1 MKQLFITATDTD
13 AGKTFVSCA
22 ITHALTHQ
30 QTSYDKIET
39 KVAVFKPVSAG
50 CENVNGELI
59 NEDAKL
65 LCQFANCQQSIQ
77 EINPIAFEDP
87 IAPHI
92 AAKNTGQAISVDDIV
107 LHFQQVKNL
116 EADITLV
123 EGAGGW
129 RLPLGVEVS
138 NTDNK
143 GKYQFLSDF
152 AIKEKLKVILIVNMK
167 LGCLNHAMLTYETIK
182 ADGLD
187 CIAWVANC
195 ASSDSMSNLSE
206 NIAELS
212 ELLPIPKLAQF
223 DFIPDID
230 ELGNTITLQ
239 DKIQLAAK
247 QVNLAILN
255 T

>member
-1 MKQLFITATDTD
+1 M
-13 AGKTFVSCA
+13 
-22 ITHALTHQ
+22 
-30 QTSYDKIET
+30 
-39 KVAVFKPVSAG
+39 
-50 CENVNGELI
+50 
-59 NEDAKL
+59 
-65 LCQFANCQQSIQ
+65 
-77 EINPIAFEDP
+77 
-87 IAPHI
+87 
-92 AAKNTGQAISVDDIV
+92 
-107 LHFQQVKNL
+107 
-116 EADITLV
+116 

-129 RLPLGVEVS
+129 RLPLGPLVS
-138 NTDNK
+138 NADNQ

-152 AIKEKLKVILIVNMK
+152 AIQEKLKVILIVNMK
-167 LGCLNHAMLTYETIK
+167 LGCLNHAMLTYEMIK

-195 ASSDSMSNLSE
+195 ASSESMSNLSE

-223 DFIPDID
+223 DFIHDID

-255 T
+255 A